1 MKSRIEI
8 VPEGACP
15 TVKKQI
21 FRQSAL
27 DRLSSPEQ
35 LDMLFQVVRPAYWA
49 ALSALLLLL
58 SVLVVWGFYGTV
70 TTMVS
75 GQGILLREGARVDAS
90 SPGSGRLEA
99 IFVDIDDSA
108 EKGQVIAR
116 LAQPDLW
123 HQIAEMR
130 GRVEILRA
138 ERAMGTEMGADKKTL
153 ESEFLARR
161 RQALNSSIKVGR
173 DRADS
178 LREQLEQYDALYAKK
193 YITRSQ
199 YLEVKDRYNAALQ
212 EILSF
217 NEELAR
223 LPMTAADTTSQIERQ
238 RIDVDMRLLTAEK
251 QLSALEERYDLE
263 TSIRSPETGRV
274 LEIFKLEGQVIS
286 AGEALLSLERS
297 DDSGAPL
304 YVHAYVQPQDGKK
317 ILQEME
323 AQISPSVVKQE
334 EFGVLRGRVTQV
346 SSFPA
351 SARGMTRVLGN
362 EQLVQA
368 LSSGGAPIAV
378 TMALYPSDRT
388 ESGYVWSSTDGPPLT
403 LQSGTLCGVTVVVR
417 RQAPATLVLPFLK
430 KFFLGVGE
438 ERNGGK
444 KDA

>member
-1 MKSRIEI
+1 M
-8 VPEGACP
+8 
-15 TVKKQI
+15 KKQI

-49 ALSALLLLL
+49 VLSALLLLL
-58 SVLVVWGFYGTV
+58 CVLVVWGFYGTV

-108 EKGQVIAR
+108 GKGQVIAR
-116 LAQPDLW
+116 LAQPDLR

-138 ERAMGTEMGADKKTL
+138 ERAMGTEMGADKKML
-153 ESEFLARR
+153 ESEYLARR
-161 RQALNSSIKVGR
+161 RQALNSSIKVAR
-173 DRADS
+173 DRAKS

-199 YLEVKDRYNAALQ
+199 YLEVKDRYNAVLQ

-223 LPMTAADTTSQIERQ
+223 LPMTAADSTSQREKEK
-238 RIDVDMRLLTAEK
+238 IDVGMRILAAEK
-251 QLSALEERYDLE
+251 QLIALEERLDLE
-263 TSIRSPETGRV
+263 SSVRSPAAGRV
-274 LEIFKLEGQVIS
+274 LEVFKTEGQVIS
-286 AGEALLSLERS
+286 AGEALLSVEKTRDGVER
-297 DDSGAPL
+297 L
-304 YVHAYVQPQDGKK
+304 FVRAYVQPRDGKK
-317 ILQEME
+317 IVPGME
-323 AQISPSVVKQE
+323 AQVTPSVVKQE
-334 EFGVLRGRVTQV
+334 EFGVLRARVTHV

-351 SARGMTRVLGN
+351 SAKGMSRVLGN
-362 EQLVQA
+362 DQLVQT
-368 LSSGGAPIAV
+368 LSRGGAPITV
-378 TMALYPSDRT
+378 TLALIPSEKT
-388 ESGYVWSSTDGPPLT
+388 ESGYDWSSGDGPPLT
-403 LQSGTLCGVTVVVR
+403 LQSGTLCGATVVVR
-417 RQAPATLVLPFLK
+417 RQAPVTLILPFLRN
-430 KFFLGVGE
+430 FFLGIGE
-438 ERNGGK
+438 ERPEGK